1 MAHKYLIGIDNGTS
15 GAKCIAVDET
25 GKVAASATVE
35 YPLYTPRPG
44 WAEQKPEDW
53 WNAVA
58 EGLNKIVK
66 CVPRDEIAGVS
77 FSGQMHGLVAL
88 DEANQVIRPAILWC
102 DQRTQKQC
110 DWITEKA
117 GGAQG
122 LLEYTNNAMLTGY
135 TGGKL
140 LWLREEE
147 PDNFAKMR
155 RFICPKD
162 YIRFQLMGELA
173 TDVSDASGTGFFN
186 TRERRC
192 V

>member
-66 CVPRDEIAGVS
+66 CVPRDAIAGVS
-77 FSGQMHGLVAL
+77 
-88 DEANQVIRPAILWC
+88 
-102 DQRTQKQC
+102 
-110 DWITEKA
+110 
-117 GGAQG
+117 
-122 LLEYTNNAMLTGY
+122 
-135 TGGKL
+135 
-140 LWLREEE
+140 
-147 PDNFAKMR
+147 
-155 RFICPKD
+155 
-162 YIRFQLMGELA
+162 
-173 TDVSDASGTGFFN
+173 
-186 TRERRC
+186 
-192 V
+192 

>member
-66 CVPRDEIAGVS
+66 CVPGMQSRA
-77 FSGQMHGLVAL
+77 
-88 DEANQVIRPAILWC
+88 
-102 DQRTQKQC
+102 
-110 DWITEKA
+110 
-117 GGAQG
+117 
-122 LLEYTNNAMLTGY
+122 
-135 TGGKL
+135 
-140 LWLREEE
+140 
-147 PDNFAKMR
+147 
-155 RFICPKD
+155 
-162 YIRFQLMGELA
+162 
-173 TDVSDASGTGFFN
+173 
-186 TRERRC
+186 
-192 V
+192 